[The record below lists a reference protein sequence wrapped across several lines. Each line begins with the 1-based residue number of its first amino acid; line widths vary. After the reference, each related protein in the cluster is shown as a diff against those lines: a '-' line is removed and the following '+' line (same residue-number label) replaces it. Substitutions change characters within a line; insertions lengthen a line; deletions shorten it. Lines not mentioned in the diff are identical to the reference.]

1 VKNVCYCQ
9 YGLLTD
15 DDLPRPDDDDAL
27 LLSLDL
33 LAVGLLTDDDLPRPD
48 DDDALLLSLDL
59 LAVGCKN
66 ALPRVDSRSM
76 GEDTLS
82 SILPIVVMV

>member
-1 VKNVCYCQ
+1 MKNLCYCQ

-33 LAVGLLTDDDLPRPD
+33 LAVGCT
-48 DDDALLLSLDL
+48 
-59 LAVGCKN
+59 N
-66 ALPRVDSRSM
+66 ALPRVDARSTE
-76 GEDTLS
+76 EDALS
-82 SILPIVVMV
+82 SMLPIVVMV